1 MSILRFFTDP
11 QAKKLTE
18 MLKQQNSSKLYT
30 PLAESAFAGD
40 YPTLINEYN
49 KVTGTLA
56 QSKLRLSAL
65 DAVETNIMVADA
77 NYDIVYINASLAQML
92 KVAEHDIKKDLP
104 QFSAATVIG
113 SNIDIFHKNPA
124 HQRRMLAAMTEP
136 HKTKLH
142 IGGRAFTLLVSPV
155 FEQGARSGTVVEWQ
169 DITEQ
174 LLREKQAA
182 DFAEKEKQAAEE
194 NTRIRTA
201 LDASTAN
208 IMLADDKLNII
219 YVNRSMAATLQRVE
233 PAIKTVQPDFSAAK
247 VVGANIDVF
256 HKNPVHQRRMLDG
269 MDAPHTATLTF
280 DKLTLELIITPVFN
294 PEQQRIATIVEWKDV
309 TAQLQIEKLMLEEFG
324 GAFSAVNQGDFSKR
338 IDTDQLSGV
347 LATIAEQYNVAINNL
362 ENVLTDNLTVITAVS
377 KGDLSIKP
385 QVKALGMLG
394 RLADC
399 SERLSQSLNLL
410 ISEISE
416 KAKQHEQGWISYQIN
431 PQNFSGAFSDVCGQI
446 NALVKSNVDLIKDFV
461 SIAVSYGKG
470 DFTNSMRALPNEKGK
485 ITEAA
490 DAMKN
495 NLLSLAEVLQQVADN
510 ARHGQLDFRA
520 DGSAYADT
528 FKEMIDSFNQVLSTM
543 ALPINET
550 SNVMERMQKG
560 DLTVKVEG
568 NYSGTFEELKT
579 SVNGTIDSLRQVIA
593 EVRSNSETL
602 AQASTEVSSTAQS
615 LAQGASEQAAS
626 VEETSAAVEQ
636 MTASI
641 SQNAENAKI
650 TDGMASKAAGEARE
664 GGKAVEDTVSA
675 MKQIA
680 SKIGIVDDI
689 AYQTNLLALN
699 AAIEAARAGEHG
711 KGFAVVA
718 AEVRKLAERSQVAA
732 QEISELATGSVQ
744 KAERAGS
751 LLTEIVPAISKTS
764 DLVQEIAAASDEQ
777 SAGVSQINESMAQ
790 VTQATQQ
797 NASSSEQLAATA
809 EEMSGQAETL
819 MQLVSYFLLD
829 NNTPLITQHKAKPVA
844 KAVANSSKPKASV
857 DSNFVPF

>member
-30 PLAESAFAGD
+30 PLAESDFAGD
-40 YPTLINEYN
+40 YPALINEYN

-92 KVAEHDIKKDLP
+92 RVAEHDIKKDLP

-169 DITEQ
+169 D
-174 LLREKQAA
+174 
-182 DFAEKEKQAAEE
+182 
-194 NTRIRTA
+194 N
-201 LDASTAN
+201 
-208 IMLADDKLNII
+208 
-219 YVNRSMAATLQRVE
+219 
-233 PAIKTVQPDFSAAK
+233 
-247 VVGANIDVF
+247 
-256 HKNPVHQRRMLDG
+256 
-269 MDAPHTATLTF
+269 
-280 DKLTLELIITPVFN
+280 
-294 PEQQRIATIVEWKDV
+294 
-309 TAQLQIEKLMLEEFG
+309 TAQLRTEKLISEQFG
-324 GAFSAVNQGDFSKR
+324 SAFEAIAKGNFAQR
-338 IDTDQLSGV
+338 LATDALDGV
-347 LATIAEQYNVAINNL
+347 LKSVAEQFNSAIAVI
-362 ENVLTDNLTVITAVS
+362 ENVLADNLAVITAVS
-377 KGDLSIKP
+377 HGDLTVKP
-385 QVKALGMLG
+385 KIQAQGTLAE
-394 RLADC
+394 LADC
-399 SERLSQSLNLL
+399 SSSLTDTIALL
-410 ISEISE
+410 VNEINE
-416 KAKQHEQGWISYQIN
+416 KAQQHEQGWISYQIN
-431 PQNFSGAFSDVCGQI
+431 PEKFRGTFSTLCVQI
-446 NALVKSNVDLIKDFV
+446 NALVKAHVDVKKEFV
-461 SIAVSYGKG
+461 RIATLYGRG
-470 DFTNSMRALPNEKGK
+470 DFSQDMWRLPNEKAK

-490 DAMKN
+490 DALKA
-495 NLLSLAEVLQQVADN
+495 NLLSLSEVLQQVADN

-568 NYSGTFEELKT
+568 HYSGTFEELKT